1 MGAVTGGG
9 SRLSLYDVSVPQLTK
24 MLRQLEK
31 WLEKGVAY
39 AAAKKFAP
47 ENLLVARLAP
57 DMYPLTRQIQAAC
70 DAAKFAGA
78 RLAGK
83 EPPKNPDTETTVEE
97 LRARIQATV
106 AFLETI
112 GAADFEGADKRLVP
126 LGFMPGKGMLG
137 GDYLV
142 EMALPNF
149 YFHVT
154 TAYAILRHN
163 GVDVGK
169 MDFIGAIT
177 LQDL

>member
-1 MGAVTGGG
+1 M
-9 SRLSLYDVSVPQLTK
+9 SLYVSSVPQLTK

-31 WLEKGVAY
+31 WLDKGVEY
-39 AAAKKFAP
+39 ATAKKFEPAV
-47 ENLLVARLAP
+47 LLQARLAP

-78 RLAGK
+78 RLSGREA
-83 EPPKNPDTETTVEE
+83 PKNPDTETTVEE
-97 LRARIQATV
+97 LRTRIQSTV

-112 GAADFEGADKRLVP
+112 GAKDFEGAEKRMVP
-126 LGFMPGKGMLG
+126 LSFMPGKGMFG
-137 GDYLV
+137 ADYLV

-149 YFHVT
+149 YFHLT
-154 TAYAILRHN
+154 TAYAILRNN

-169 MDFIGAIT
+169 IDFIGGIT